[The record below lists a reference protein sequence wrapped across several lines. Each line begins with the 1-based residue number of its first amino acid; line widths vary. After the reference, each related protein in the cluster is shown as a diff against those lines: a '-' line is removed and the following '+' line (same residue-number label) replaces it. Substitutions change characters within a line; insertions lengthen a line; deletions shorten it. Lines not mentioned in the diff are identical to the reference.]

1 MPRTKPI
8 TRSSKKDPVEITLEY
23 LKEHIKYLQRCLRRS
38 ENKNTLLEQELT
50 STLADISTQQEEYN
64 RLSQLN
70 STHHGLVLHLLRRVK
85 ELEDKNKDLEE
96 KVMKLRCSPTSS
108 RFFTFEDDPWNKINC
123 PPEDKD
129 GFLIGYKYKLNPRWV
144 RVNPGKDPGP
154 RPLDYD
160 EVVQQE
166 QSKEGSNNNNN
177 K

>member
-1 MPRTKPI
+1 
-8 TRSSKKDPVEITLEY
+8 
-23 LKEHIKYLQRCLRRS
+23 
-38 ENKNTLLEQELT
+38 
-50 STLADISTQQEEYN
+50 
-64 RLSQLN
+64 
-70 STHHGLVLHLLRRVK
+70 LVLHLLRRVK

-108 RFFTFEDDPWNKINC
+108 RFFTFEDDPWDKINC

-144 RVNPGKDPGP
+144 RANPGKDPGP